1 MTALADNV
9 VADPEQ
15 PPATDKAIK
24 TVEQPSK
31 DEKKPPKVPKMTAPM
46 SRMLC
51 LAGPVD
57 LLLLTFGILGAI
69 VNGGTNPGL
78 CYVFG
83 RMVDAVSGAGPSM
96 SEQITLMLLVGAGAF
111 VAAGTQGCCLRLFAQ
126 RQALKMRSRYFEAVL
141 HKDIAW
147 FDMRSVAAL
156 PSELGSDCERFAEAF
171 SDKFGQGI
179 QGTSGFL
186 ISMFL
191 GFFLGWQLSLI
202 VLCAVPLMTAGMVV
216 MGKAVQ
222 EVAQESQ
229 SWYAQAA
236 AVVEETLF
244 ALRTVVAFGGER
256 KAIEQYG
263 SAVRKAQMGAR
274 KNAYKQAFGM
284 GWVECCFALA
294 VSAALYFG
302 MTLVYDGKMNNS
314 TGETWTGGD
323 ILMVFFI
330 MLTGGFL
337 LGQVEPAVKVMDE
350 GRVAM
355 ARFLLIVDHKSAI
368 EAEGADPRMAIEA
381 FASFEFRDVR
391 FSYPAKPETPVLQG
405 VSFTLTKGKKYA
417 FVGESGSGKSTIMS
431 LLERFYD
438 PTGGVALV
446 NDIDMRKVA
455 PKSLRSLIGYVG
467 QEPVLFAT
475 SLRNNILQGWTGATE
490 ADLQEALKSA
500 QASFIDSLPEKL
512 ETFAGSGG
520 SQFSG
525 GQKQRIAIA
534 RAVLRKP
541 KVLFLDEATSA
552 LDGQSEALIQATL
565 DRIGQTGVGDG
576 ALTTV
581 AIAHRLRTVRN
592 SDTIFVMKGGLI
604 IERGSHD
611 DLMKLTGGLYQ
622 ALASAQETR
631 GGQQS
636 SGPEEA
642 ATAENNQVAV
652 VKVVEEEAKGE
663 DKAAAEKL
671 PGVTSSL
678 GRLLQFNKPEWP
690 FYIPGIIG
698 AMGHGAASPLQGFL
712 LVTVLDSLLAPRE
725 VMKEDVTRT
734 VIGWVILAILLLL
747 CTAMEFASFG
757 ILSEAMTARLRVAIL
772 ENVFRQEVGFHDD
785 PSHTPGLIGTALQLW
800 AYRVKNFNSAVQAT
814 TNIIASLGT
823 GLTIAFVGSWRMTLV
838 MLAAIPVLAIAN
850 SIQFAFMLGG
860 TSLANENMKVA
871 QQVVSDSVQN
881 ARTVHAIG
889 MAKSLHQDFEEHIQQ
904 ATKGYGL
911 KSLISGVAFGFS
923 LSAPCFVIT
932 FGFWYSDKLV
942 RDGDAD
948 FKGVMMAFLGIIY
961 AAMGAGQATASLG
974 DMKKAKEAA
983 KGMFAMLDRRSMIDG
998 LDPTGTVPAWG
1009 ETKREEAGHI
1019 TYQNV
1024 KFAYP
1029 FRPEAKVL
1037 KGVNFEIKAGMAV
1050 GLVGPSGGGKSTIM
1064 ALLQRFYDPL
1074 EGQVCIGEEKT
1085 PLTQIDIRWWR
1096 RMIGFVGQ
1104 EPILFDTTL
1113 KANVLYGVSEAIDD
1127 ARLEECRKMA
1137 HMDFLDKL
1145 EGGGGWETK
1154 VGPRG
1159 GRLSGGQKQRVAI
1172 CRALV
1177 RNPPILL
1184 LDEATSALDSE
1195 SEKVVQ
1201 AALADARVGRTSIS
1215 IAHRLSTIQDCDLIL
1230 VAAEGVIIESG
1241 THDEL
1246 STRGGTYSK
1255 LCKAAGA

>member
-1 MTALADNV
+1 
-9 VADPEQ
+9 
-15 PPATDKAIK
+15 
-24 TVEQPSK
+24 
-31 DEKKPPKVPKMTAPM
+31 MTAPM
-46 SRMLC
+46 KRMLC

-57 LLLLTFGILGAI
+57 YLLLFFGILGAI
-69 VNGGTNPGL
+69 ANGGTNPGL

-83 RMVDAVSGAGPSM
+83 RMVDAVGDTGPSM

-147 FDMRSVAAL
+147 YDVRSAAAL
-156 PSELGSDCERFAEAF
+156 PSELGSDCERYAEAF

-179 QGTSGFL
+179 QGASGFF

-202 VLCAVPLMTAGMVV
+202 VLAAVPLMTLGMVV

-263 SAVRKAQMGAR
+263 AAVKRAQMGAK
-274 KNAYKQAFGM
+274 KNVFKQAFGM

-302 MTLVYDGKMNNS
+302 MTLVYDGKTNNS
-314 TGETWTGGD
+314 TGEIWTGGD

-355 ARFLLIVDHKSAI
+355 ARFLQIVDHKCTIETEGVDTRKAI
-368 EAEGADPRMAIEA
+368 ATFE
-381 FASFEFRDVR
+381 SFEFREVR
-391 FSYPAKPETPVLQG
+391 FSYPAKPETAVLQG
-405 VSFTLTKGKKYA
+405 VSFTLEKGKKFA

-438 PTGGVALV
+438 PTEGVALV
-446 NDIDMRKVA
+446 NGIDMRDVA

-490 ADLQEALKSA
+490 DDLQEALKSA
-500 QASFIDSLPEKL
+500 QAGFIDSLPNKL

-552 LDGQSEALIQATL
+552 LDGQSEALIQETL
-565 DRIGQTGVGDG
+565 DRIGQTGIGNG

-604 IERGSHD
+604 MERGSHD
-611 DLMKLTGGLYQ
+611 ELMKVPGGLYQ

-636 SGPEEA
+636 SAPVEA
-642 ATAENNQVAV
+642 TPAAEKVAVAV
-652 VKVVEEEAKGE
+652 VEEAKGE
-663 DKAAAEKL
+663 EKAAEEKL
-671 PGVTSSL
+671 PDVRSSL
-678 GRLLQFNKPEWP
+678 ARLLNYNKPEWP
-690 FYIPGIIG
+690 LYVPGIIG

-734 VIGWVILAILLLL
+734 VIGWVILAVLVLL
-747 CTAMEFASFG
+747 CTAMEFSAFG

-800 AYRVKNFNSAVQAT
+800 AYRVKNFNSAVQASM
-814 TNIIASLGT
+814 NIIASLGT

-838 MLAAIPVLAIAN
+838 MLAAIPILAIAN
-850 SIQFAFMLGG
+850 AIQFAFMLGG

-889 MAKSLHQDFEEHIQQ
+889 MESSLHHDFKERIQE

-911 KSLISGVAFGFS
+911 KALISGMAFGFS

-961 AAMGAGQATASLG
+961 AAMGAGQATASMG

-983 KGMFAMLDRRSMIDG
+983 KGMFAMLDRKTLIDG
-998 LDPTGTVPAWG
+998 LDPKGQVPKWG
-1009 ETKREEAGHI
+1009 ATSRAEAGHI
-1019 TYQNV
+1019 TYQAV

-1029 FRPEAKVL
+1029 FRPEVQVL

-1064 ALLQRFYDPL
+1064 ALLQRFYDPA

-1085 PLTQIDIRWWR
+1085 PLSQIDIRWWR
-1096 RMIGFVGQ
+1096 SMIGFVGQ

-1113 KANVLYGVSEAIDD
+1113 KANVLYGVTEAIDD
-1127 ARLEECRKMA
+1127 ARLETCRQMA
-1137 HMDFLDKL
+1137 HMDFLGRL
-1145 EGGGGWETK
+1145 EGGSGWETM

-1201 AALADARVGRTSIS
+1201 EALADARVGRTSIS

-1241 THDEL
+1241 SHDEL
-1246 STRGGTYSK
+1246 STHGGTYSK
-1255 LCKAAGA
+1255 LCKASGA